1 MYKIRIYLAG
11 RAFETTYRKQVKREY
26 GHIFNLIDPMIENGV
41 FVDTKKMQI
50 NHNGATV
57 ESIVETDKHLINT
70 CDVLVAY
77 IDQYTAGTMMEIL
90 YAYQLKKPVYL
101 IVTPGKEFEKDIWLS
116 YHSDNIFYSINDC
129 YDRIM
134 LQLKCTEQQKELK
147 QIK

>member
-26 GHIFNLIDPMIENGV
+26 GKKFDLIDPMIENGV

-57 ESIVETDKHLINT
+57 ESIVETDKHLIST

-116 YHSDNIFYSINDC
+116 YHSDNIFFDVNEC
-129 YDRIM
+129 YDRI
-134 LQLKCTEQQKELK
+134 LNQLKCLDKQQELK
-147 QIK
+147 NLK